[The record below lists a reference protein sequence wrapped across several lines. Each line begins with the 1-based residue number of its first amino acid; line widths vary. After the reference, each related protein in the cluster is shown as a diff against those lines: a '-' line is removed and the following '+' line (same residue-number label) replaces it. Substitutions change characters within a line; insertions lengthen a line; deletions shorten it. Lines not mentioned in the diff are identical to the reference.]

1 MKSSSPSMAGFK
13 KPCDEQIDGGVDGP
27 LTDRVS
33 QSAEMECLD
42 ATPMRRVCADDDC
55 SDRLF
60 GRSAA
65 RAGDAADGHAGLHV
79 KPQLEAVQHLVNGR
93 FADGA
98 MPLKRLFT
106 DT

>member
-1 MKSSSPSMAGFK
+1 MVGFK

-33 QSAEMECLD
+33 QTAEMECLD

-65 RAGDAADGHAGLHV
+65 RAGDAADGHAGLYGKSHL
-79 KPQLEAVQHLVNGR
+79 KAVQHLMDGR
-93 FADGA
+93 FTDGA
-98 MPLKRLFT
+98 MPPKRFFT
-106 DT
+106 NA